1 MCKTMRTPRIKKQND
16 QIEIDSTEN
25 VIIPNKRLSYVSPN
39 KYYEDLITLA
49 REINERPLQIEPT

>member
-1 MCKTMRTPRIKKQND
+1 MRTPRIKKQND

-25 VIIPNKRLSYVSPN
+25 VILIIPNKRLSYVSPN